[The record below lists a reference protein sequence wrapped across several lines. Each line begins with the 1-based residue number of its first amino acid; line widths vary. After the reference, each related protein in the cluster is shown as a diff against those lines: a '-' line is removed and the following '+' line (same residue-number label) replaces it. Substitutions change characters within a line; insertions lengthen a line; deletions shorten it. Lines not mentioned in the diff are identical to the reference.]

1 MSLPAGDI
9 SPSARCPPEAELSL
23 TTSSGS
29 GSEKSTSVSTC
40 SRPPNRHHPSSH
52 EQITQTTQ
60 HVHVARA
67 TKTGHETGQ
76 TRTFDPDRRTKAS
89 HQKKATHLVVCSAA
103 DAKRESCLTP
113 TRIHVA
119 YYKQGKTSGRI
130 KMILHF
136 RDVKSWEEYNPTK
149 QAVMVQVENNP
160 HRKEGAPYRRR
171 WPEASIKT
179 VHQPRTCVAHV

>member
-1 MSLPAGDI
+1 MCSYSSSRVRPKRDEMSLPAGDI

-40 SRPPNRHHPSSH
+40 SRPPNRHHPSSR
-52 EQITQTTQ
+52 EQIAQTTQ

-67 TKTGHETGQ
+67 ITKTGHETSQ
-76 TRTFDPDRRTKAS
+76 TRTTFDPDRRTEAS
-89 HQKKATHLVVCSAA
+89 HQKKAAHLAVCSAA

-119 YYKQGKTSGRI
+119 YYKQGRAPGRI
-130 KMILHF
+130 EMILHF
-136 RDVKSWEEYNPTK
+136 RDVKSWENTPTE
-149 QAVMVQVENNP
+149 QL
-160 HRKEGAPYRRR
+160 
-171 WPEASIKT
+171 
-179 VHQPRTCVAHV
+179 